1 MKKSYDKKEI
11 MIQAHN
17 IRKAEGVT
25 MGVALKKSWGVAKL
39 TVGANPMD
47 DKVQEYFRR
56 LEAADKAMKALEEI
70 KAEIQ
75 AACLESPD
83 FCISGFGWNASFKEV
98 TSNRFDSK
106 EFKAAGYADLY
117 KQYSHPQ
124 TSRRFLCK
132 PVAVPA

>member
-1 MKKSYDKKEI
+1 MKYNKAEI
-11 MIQAHN
+11 MKSAWE
-17 IRKAEGVT
+17 IRRTGGVT
-25 MGVALKKSWGVAKL
+25 MSEALKNAWGVAKL

-47 DKVQEYFRR
+47 DTVQEYFRR

-83 FCISGFGWNASFKEV
+83 FTLFGFGWNASFKEV

>member
-1 MKKSYDKKEI
+1 MKKYNTSEI
-11 MIQAHN
+11 MKAAHE
-17 IRKAEGVT
+17 IRKTGGVT
-25 MGVALKKSWGVAKL
+25 MSEALKTAWGVAKIK
-39 TVGANPMD
+39 VGANPMD
-47 DKVQEYFRR
+47 DKVQEYFKR

-83 FCISGFGWNASFKEV
+83 FTLSGFGWNASYKPV
-98 TSNRFDSK
+98 TSNRLDSK
-106 EFKAAGYADLY
+106 ALKADYADLY
-117 KQYSHPQ
+117 KQYSRPQ

>member
-1 MKKSYDKKEI
+1 MKYNKAEI
-11 MIQAHN
+11 MKSAWE
-17 IRKAEGVT
+17 IRRTGGV
-25 MGVALKKSWGVAKL
+25 MMSEALKTAWGVAKL

-47 DKVQEYFRR
+47 ETVQEYFRR

-83 FCISGFGWNASFKEV
+83 FCISGFGWNASYKEV

-132 PVAVPA
+132 PVAIPA

>member
-1 MKKSYDKKEI
+1 MKYNKAEI
-11 MIQAHN
+11 MKSAWE
-17 IRKAEGVT
+17 IRRTG
-25 MGVALKKSWGVAKL
+25 GVAMSEALKTAWGVAKL

-47 DKVQEYFRR
+47 ETVQEYFRR

-83 FCISGFGWNASFKEV
+83 FCISGFGWNASYKEV

>member
-1 MKKSYDKKEI
+1 MKFNRAEI
-11 MIQAHN
+11 MKSAWE
-17 IRKAEGVT
+17 IRRTG
-25 MGVALKKSWGVAKL
+25 GVAMSEALKTAWGVAKL

-47 DKVQEYFRR
+47 ETLQEYFRR

-83 FCISGFGWNASFKEV
+83 FCISGFGWNASYKEV

>member
-1 MKKSYDKKEI
+1 MKYNKAEI
-11 MIQAHN
+11 MKSAWE
-17 IRKAEGVT
+17 IRRTGGV
-25 MGVALKKSWGVAKL
+25 MMSEALKTAWGVAKL

-47 DKVQEYFRR
+47 ETVQEYFRR

-83 FCISGFGWNASFKEV
+83 FCISGFGWNASYKEV

>member
-1 MKKSYDKKEI
+1 MKYNKAEI
-11 MIQAHN
+11 MKSAWE
-17 IRKAEGVT
+17 IRRTGGAT
-25 MGVALKKSWGVAKL
+25 MSEALKTAWGVAKL

-47 DKVQEYFRR
+47 ETVQEYFRR

-83 FCISGFGWNASFKEV
+83 FCISGFGWNASYKPV
-98 TSNRFDSK
+98 TSNRLDSK
-106 EFKAAGYADLY
+106 ALKADHADIYAAY
-117 KQYSHPQ
+117 TKAQ

>member
-1 MKKSYDKKEI
+1 MKYNKAEI
-11 MIQAHN
+11 MKSAWE
-17 IRKAEGVT
+17 IRRTGGVT
-25 MGVALKKSWGVAKL
+25 MSEALKTAWGVAKL

-47 DKVQEYFRR
+47 ETVQEYFRR

-83 FCISGFGWNASFKEV
+83 FCISGFGWNASYKEV

-106 EFKAAGYADLY
+106 EFKAAGYADL
-117 KQYSHPQ
+117 
-124 TSRRFLCK
+124 
-132 PVAVPA
+132 

>member
-1 MKKSYDKKEI
+1 MKKYNVKEI
-11 MIQAHN
+11 MIQAHD

-25 MGVALKKSWGVAKL
+25 MGAALKKAWSVAKIK
-39 TVGANPMD
+39 VGVTPMD

-70 KAEIQ
+70 KVEIQ
-75 AACLESPD
+75 TACLESPD

-124 TSRRFLCK
+124 TTRRFLCK
-132 PVAVPA
+132 PAAVAV

>member
-1 MKKSYDKKEI
+1 MKKFNVKEI
-11 MIQAHN
+11 MVAAHE
-17 IRKAEGVT
+17 IRKTGGVT
-25 MGVALKKSWGVAKL
+25 MSEALKTAWGVAKIK
-39 TVGANPMD
+39 VGVSPMD

-83 FCISGFGWNASFKEV
+83 FTLSGFGWNASFKEV

-117 KQYSHPQ
+117 KQYSHP
-124 TSRRFLCK
+124 TTTRRFLCK

>member
-1 MKKSYDKKEI
+1 MKKYNVKEI
-11 MIQAHN
+11 MVAAHE
-17 IRKAEGVT
+17 IRKTGGVT
-25 MGVALKKSWGVAKL
+25 MSEALKTAWGVAKIK
-39 TVGANPMD
+39 VGVSPMD

-75 AACLESPD
+75 AACLKSPD
-83 FCISGFGWNASFKEV
+83 FTLSGFGWNASYKEV

>member
-1 MKKSYDKKEI
+1 MKKYNVKEI
-11 MIQAHN
+11 VIQAHE
-17 IRKAEGVT
+17 IRKAQGVT
-25 MGVALKKSWGVAKL
+25 MGAALKMSWGVAKL

-47 DKVQEYFRR
+47 DTVQEYFKR

-70 KAEIQ
+70 KA
-75 AACLESPD
+75 
-83 FCISGFGWNASFKEV
+83 V
-98 TSNRFDSK
+98 TSNRLDSK

-124 TSRRFLCK
+124 TSRCFLCK

>member
-11 MIQAHN
+11 MLQAHN

-47 DKVQEYFRR
+47 DTVQEYFRR

-70 KAEIQ
+70 KVEIQ
-75 AACLESPD
+75 AACLESTD
-83 FCISGFGWNASFKEV
+83 SCLSGFGWNASYKEV
-98 TSNRFDSK
+98 TSYRFDSK

-124 TSRRFLCK
+124 MSRRFLCK

>member
-1 MKKSYDKKEI
+1 MKKYNVKEI
-11 MIQAHN
+11 MKAAWE
-17 IRKAEGVT
+17 IRRSGGVT
-25 MGVALKKSWGVAKL
+25 MSEALKTAWGVAKIK
-39 TVGANPMD
+39 VGVSPMD

-83 FCISGFGWNASFKEV
+83 FTLSGFGWNASFKEV

>member
-1 MKKSYDKKEI
+1 MKKSYDKKAI
-11 MIQAHN
+11 MLQAHE

-47 DKVQEYFRR
+47 DTVQEYFKR

-70 KAEIQ
+70 KAVIQ
-75 AACLESPD
+75 TACLESPD

>member
-1 MKKSYDKKEI
+1 MKYNKAEI
-11 MIQAHN
+11 MKSAWE
-17 IRKAEGVT
+17 IRRTGGVT
-25 MGVALKKSWGVAKL
+25 MSEALKTAWGVAKL

-47 DKVQEYFRR
+47 ETVQEYFRR

-83 FCISGFGWNASFKEV
+83 FTLSGFGWNASFKEV

>member
-1 MKKSYDKKEI
+1 MKYNRSEI
-11 MIQAHN
+11 MVQAHN

-25 MGVALKKSWGVAKL
+25 MSVALKKSWGVAKL

-47 DKVQEYFRR
+47 DTVQEYFRR

-75 AACLESPD
+75 AACLENPD
-83 FCISGFGWNASFKEV
+83 FTLSGFGWNASFKEV

-106 EFKAAGYADLY
+106 EFKAAGYADL
-117 KQYSHPQ
+117 
-124 TSRRFLCK
+124 
-132 PVAVPA
+132 

>member
-1 MKKSYDKKEI
+1 MKKYNVKEI
-11 MIQAHN
+11 MVAAHD

-25 MGVALKKSWGVAKL
+25 MGVALKAAWSVAKIQ
-39 TVGANPMD
+39 VGASPMD

-75 AACLESPD
+75 TACLESPD
-83 FCISGFGWNASFKEV
+83 FCISGFGWNASYKEV
-98 TSNRFDSK
+98 TSSRLDSK
-106 EFKAAGYADLY
+106 ALKADYADLY
-117 KQYSHPQ
+117 KRYSKPQ

>member
-1 MKKSYDKKEI
+1 MKYNKAEI
-11 MIQAHN
+11 MKSAWE
-17 IRKAEGVT
+17 IRRTGGVT
-25 MGVALKKSWGVAKL
+25 MSEALKSAWGVAKL

-47 DKVQEYFRR
+47 ETVQEYFRR

-83 FCISGFGWNASFKEV
+83 FCISGFGWNASYKEV

>member
-1 MKKSYDKKEI
+1 MKKSYDKKAI
-11 MIQAHN
+11 MLQAHE
-17 IRKAEGVT
+17 IRKAQGVT

-83 FCISGFGWNASFKEV
+83 FTLSGFGWNASFKEV

>member
-1 MKKSYDKKEI
+1 MKYNKAEI
-11 MIQAHN
+11 MKSAWE
-17 IRKAEGVT
+17 IRRTGGVT
-25 MGVALKKSWGVAKL
+25 MSEALKTAWGVAKL

-47 DKVQEYFRR
+47 ETVQEYFRR
-56 LEAADKAMKALEEI
+56 LEAADKAMTALEEI

-83 FCISGFGWNASFKEV
+83 FCISGFGWNASYKEV